1 MIDMGDDGDVADILS
16 AHRAPFYLLSL
27 RVPGTRISIIA
38 DYRPHDRL
46 RVILKAMIGDRSSLK
61 NSFFQ
66 IILVPLFVLEAG
78 CEMQKKGKNIVREY
92 FELIAETAV
101 FVFFVMTFVVQA
113 FQIPTG
119 SMIPK
124 LLVGD
129 FLLVNKMA
137 YVRPSFSLEGMLLPQ
152 KQIKRK
158 DIVVF
163 KWPKDLTKDYV
174 KRVIGLEGDK
184 VEIRA
189 KQLYIND
196 GPIDEPYKIHKD
208 SQAYSKDD
216 AYNYDLA
223 IRDNYGPVVVP
234 AGHLFVMGDNRD
246 DSADS
251 RSWGFVPL
259 ANIKGRPWVIYF
271 SYEAERDAWQ
281 KTNLRDRLKKI
292 LNFIPKARWGRI
304 LKIIN

>member
-1 MIDMGDDGDVADILS
+1 M
-16 AHRAPFYLLSL
+16 
-27 RVPGTRISIIA
+27 
-38 DYRPHDRL
+38 
-46 RVILKAMIGDRSSLK
+46 LKADSKMK
-61 NSFFQ
+61 
-66 IILVPLFVLEAG
+66 
-78 CEMQKKGKNIVREY
+78 KKGKNIVREY

-158 DIVVF
+158 DIIVF
-163 KWPKDLTKDYV
+163 KWPGDLTKDYV

-189 KQLYIND
+189 KQLYVND
-196 GPIDEPYKIHKD
+196 EPIDEPYKIHKD

-216 AYNYDLA
+216 AYHYDLA
-223 IRDNYGPVVVP
+223 IRDNYGPIVVP

-251 RSWGFVPL
+251 RTWGFVPL

-281 KTNLRDRLKKI
+281 KTSFRDRLKKI
-292 LNFIPKARWGRI
+292 LNFIPKARWGRFF
-304 LKIIN
+304 KIIN

>member
-1 MIDMGDDGDVADILS
+1 
-16 AHRAPFYLLSL
+16 
-27 RVPGTRISIIA
+27 
-38 DYRPHDRL
+38 
-46 RVILKAMIGDRSSLK
+46 
-61 NSFFQ
+61 
-66 IILVPLFVLEAG
+66 
-78 CEMQKKGKNIVREY
+78 MQKKEKSVFREY

-137 YVRPSFSLEGMLLPQ
+137 YVRPAFPLEGALLPR
-152 KQIKRK
+152 KPIKRK

-163 KWPKDLTKDYV
+163 KWPKDLTKDFV

-189 KQLYIND
+189 KQLYVND
-196 GPIDEPYKIHKD
+196 QPIDEPYKIHKD
-208 SQAYSKDD
+208 DKAYSKDD
-216 AYNYDLA
+216 VYNYDLA

-234 AGHLFVMGDNRD
+234 EGHLFVMGDNRD

-251 RSWGFVPL
+251 RTWGFVPL
-259 ANIKGRPWVIYF
+259 ANIKGKPWVIYF
-271 SYEAERDAWQ
+271 SYEAERDAYL
-281 KTNLRDRLKKI
+281 KTSFRDRLKKI
-292 LNFIPKARWGRI
+292 VNFIPKARWGRM

>member
-1 MIDMGDDGDVADILS
+1 MS
-16 AHRAPFYLLSL
+16 
-27 RVPGTRISIIA
+27 
-38 DYRPHDRL
+38 
-46 RVILKAMIGDRSSLK
+46 KAGS
-61 NSFFQ
+61 
-66 IILVPLFVLEAG
+66 
-78 CEMQKKGKNIVREY
+78 EMQKKGKNVVREY

-101 FVFFVMTFVVQA
+101 FVFFVITFVVQA

-137 YVRPSFSLEGMLLPQ
+137 YVRPSLPIEGMLLPQ

-174 KRVIGLEGDK
+174 KRVIGLERDK

-196 GPIDEPYKIHKD
+196 MPIEEPYKIHKD

-216 AYNYDLA
+216 AFHYDLA
-223 IRDNYGPVVVP
+223 IRDNYGPVIVP
-234 AGHLFVMGDNRD
+234 TGHFFVMGDNRD
-246 DSADS
+246 DSEDS
-251 RSWGFVPL
+251 RTWGFVPL

-281 KTNLRDRLKKI
+281 KTNFRDRLKKI